1 MVPLWFR
8 WATDDMPTRRRPT
21 RPARAPTVHRKQARR
36 SPRPSV
42 LNPDPPRSQAAGEPC
57 RQRGT
62 APPIATSP
70 RGLVGDFFTLAY
82 SGRASWAAGPGRVSS
97 GGGAVPPVG
106 RRGGSKASSTCA
118 LALRLRAGGILE
130 WMHACAMRRITAHR
144 PAGRRTRGR
153 RTRSARRARDVSDET
168 GMRARGAGW
177 LGWLV

>member
-1 MVPLWFR
+1 
-8 WATDDMPTRRRPT
+8 MPTRRRPT

-42 LNPDPPRSQAAGEPC
+42 PNPDPPRSQAAGEPC

-118 LALRLRAGGILE
+118 GFGAAVAGRWNTGMDACMRDASHHRA
-130 WMHACAMRRITAHR
+130 
-144 PAGRRTRGR
+144 PAGARADGGPGQPDVRGTSR
-153 RTRSARRARDVSDET
+153 MKQAC
-168 GMRARGAGW
+168 ARGAPVG
-177 LGWLV
+177 LAG